1 VSLAVEYA
9 DERRNKETAM
19 KTDAQVKHDVLGEF
33 KWDSRVEETD
43 VRVQVDT
50 GVVTL
55 TGSVSSYAKR
65 MAAQEAAH
73 RVAGV
78 MDVVNDVQVH
88 VPGSLERIDTDIAQS
103 VRHALEWDVV
113 VPDTQIRSTVSHGW
127 VTLEGEVGAWHERD
141 AAERAIRNLPGVRG
155 VVNTIE
161 VNLPYA
167 KSETIHDEIEQA
179 LERRAERHARH
190 ITIDVRDGTVELR
203 GPIESWAER
212 EAILGA
218 ARYTPGVKKVEDH
231 LRFAPYG

>member
-1 VSLAVEYA
+1 
-9 DERRNKETAM
+9 M
-19 KTDAQVKHDVLGEF
+19 KTDAQVQQDVLHEL

-43 VRVQVDT
+43 VGVEVDN

-55 TGSVSSYAKR
+55 TGTVSSYPKR

-73 RVAGV
+73 RVTGV
-78 MDVVNDVQVH
+78 LDVANDIQVH
-88 VPGSLERIDTDIAQS
+88 VPGSQERTDTDIAQA
-103 VRHALEWDVV
+103 VRHSLEWDVV
-113 VPDTQIRSTVSHGW
+113 VPDTQIRSTVSKGW

-155 VVNTIE
+155 MISKLE
-161 VNLPYA
+161 VSLPSA

-179 LERRAERHARH
+179 LERRAERHAKH
-190 ITIDVRDGTVELR
+190 ITIDVREGTVELR
-203 GPIESWAER
+203 GPVESWAER

-231 LRFAPYG
+231 LQFAPFAG